1 MVNYNNLW
9 NIMKSKNVTKTQL
22 RLTANLSSSTFAK
35 LSKNQNVALD
45 VLVRICK
52 VLECKLSDICDI
64 TEENR

>member
-9 NIMKSKNVTKTQL
+9 NIMNEKNITKTQL
-22 RLTANLSSSTFAK
+22 RLDAKLSSSTFAK

-52 VLECKLSDICDI
+52 VLDCKLGDICNI
-64 TEENR
+64 TEEK